1 MCVRLA
7 VGKPLTNAGRS
18 QTINMSLDVN
28 SIRKQFPIF
37 ERETSDGVPL
47 VYLDS
52 TATSQKPLAVIDAMD
67 AYYRRSNANIH
78 RGVHTLAEEATALYE
93 SAREKIAKF
102 INAASAKQII
112 YTRNTT
118 ESINLVAYS
127 WARANLKAG
136 DLVVLTEM
144 EHHSNIV
151 PWHMLQAERGIE
163 LDFVPVTEDG
173 LFDLDAYRSLLNRT
187 PKLVSF
193 THMSNVL
200 GTITPAAEIIRLAH
214 EAGAVTLVDAA
225 QSVPHL
231 KVDVQALDADFL
243 AFSAHKMC
251 GPTGIGA
258 LYGKAELLKAMPPF
272 LGGGDMIKEVK
283 LRSFRPNTLPH
294 KFEAGT
300 PAIAEA
306 VGFGAAVEYL
316 ESVGMDA
323 IAAHEHEI
331 TEYALERLEEVPG
344 IKLFGPSADK
354 KGGVASFTF
363 DGVHPH
369 DVAQILDRDGIAVR
383 AGHHCAQPLH
393 EKFGI
398 PATSRASFYLYNTKE
413 EVDLLVNGLYKVKEL
428 FG

>member
-1 MCVRLA
+1 MTLN
-7 VGKPLTNAGRS
+7 LNE
-18 QTINMSLDVN
+18 
-28 SIRKQFPIF
+28 IRKDFPILT
-37 ERETSDGVPL
+37 RETANGKRVI
-47 VYLDS
+47 YLDS
-52 TATSQKPLAVIDAMD
+52 TATSQKPLQVIEAMND
-67 AYYRRSNANIH
+67 YYRRSNANIH
-78 RGVHTLAEEATALYE
+78 RGVHTLAEEATSLYE
-93 SAREKIAKF
+93 GARERIAKF
-102 INAASAKQII
+102 VNAASAREII

-127 WARANLKAG
+127 WARANLKTG
-136 DLVVLTEM
+136 DLVILTEM
-144 EHHSNIV
+144 EHHSNLV
-151 PWHMLQAERGIE
+151 PWHMLQMERGIE
-163 LDFVPVTEDG
+163 LDFIPVTENG
-173 LFDLDAYRSLLNRT
+173 LLDLDAYKSLLNRN

-200 GTITPAAEIIRLAH
+200 GTINPAGEIIKLAH
-214 EAGAVTLVDAA
+214 AAGAVTLVDGA

-231 KVDVQALDADFL
+231 SVDVQALNADFY

-251 GPTGIGA
+251 GPTGIGV
-258 LYGKAELLKAMPPF
+258 LYGKSALLEAMPPF

-306 VGFGAAVEYL
+306 VGFGAAVDYL
-316 ESVGMDA
+316 TSVGMNA

-331 TEYALERLEEVPG
+331 TEYALERLEEIPG
-344 IKLFGPSADK
+344 VKLFGPSAEH
-354 KGGVASFTF
+354 KGGVAAFTLQ
-363 DGVHPH
+363 GVHPH
-369 DVAQILDRDGIAVR
+369 DVAQILDQDGIAVR

-398 PATSRASFYLYNTKE
+398 PATSRASFYLYSTKE
-413 EVDLLVNGLYKVKEL
+413 EVDQLVKGLYKVKEV

>member
-1 MCVRLA
+1 MTLNVDQVR
-7 VGKPLTNAGRS
+7 K
-18 QTINMSLDVN
+18 D
-28 SIRKQFPIF
+28 FPILD
-37 ERETSDGVPL
+37 RETANGKRVI
-47 VYLDS
+47 YLDS
-52 TATSQKPLAVIDAMD
+52 TATSQKPVQVIEAMND
-67 AYYRRSNANIH
+67 YYRRSNANIH
-78 RGVHTLAEEATALYE
+78 RGVHTLAEEATTMYE
-93 SAREKIAKF
+93 GARERIAKF
-102 INAASAKQII
+102 INASSAREII

-144 EHHSNIV
+144 EHHSNLV

-163 LDFVPVTEDG
+163 LDFIPVTEEG
-173 LFDLDAYRSLLNRT
+173 LLDLEAYKTLLNRT

-200 GTITPAAEIIRLAH
+200 GTINPAAEIIKLAH
-214 EAGAVTLVDAA
+214 TVGAVVLVDGA

-231 KVDVQALDADFL
+231 AVDVLALDADFY

-251 GPTGIGA
+251 GPTGIGI
-258 LYGKAELLKAMPPF
+258 LYGKSAFLEAMPPF

-306 VGFGAAVEYL
+306 VGFGAAVDYL
-316 ESVGMDA
+316 TQVGMKD

-331 TEYALERLEEVPG
+331 TEYALDRLEEIPG
-344 IKLFGPSADK
+344 VKLFGPSADK
-354 KGGVASFTF
+354 KGGVAAFTLE
-363 DGVHPH
+363 GVHPH
-369 DVAQILDRDGIAVR
+369 DVAQILDQDGIAVR

-398 PATSRASFYLYNTKE
+398 PATSRASFYLYSTKE
-413 EVDLLVNGLYKVKEL
+413 EVDMLVKGLYKVKEM

>member
-1 MCVRLA
+1 
-7 VGKPLTNAGRS
+7 
-18 QTINMSLDVN
+18 MSLD
-28 SIRKQFPIF
+28 IRQIRLDFPIL
-37 ERETSDGVPL
+37 ERRTNGGKPL

-52 TATSQKPLAVIDAMD
+52 TATSQKPLAVIEAMD
-67 AYYRRSNANIH
+67 SYYRRSNANIH
-78 RGVHTLAEEATALYE
+78 RGVHMLAEEATAMYE
-93 SAREKIAKF
+93 GAREKIARF
-102 INAASAKQII
+102 INAPSARQVI

-136 DLVVLTEM
+136 DLVILTEM
-144 EHHSNIV
+144 EHHSNLV
-151 PWHMLQAERGIE
+151 PWHMLQVERGIE
-163 LDFVPVTEDG
+163 LDFIPVTENG
-173 LFDLDAYRSLLNRT
+173 LLDLGAYKTLLERT
-187 PKLVSF
+187 PRLVSF

-200 GTITPAAEIIRLAH
+200 GTINPAAEIIRMAH
-214 EAGAVTLVDAA
+214 KAGAVTLVDAA

-251 GPTGIGA
+251 GPTGIGI
-258 LYGKAELLKAMPPF
+258 LYGKADLLEKMPPF
-272 LGGGDMIKEVK
+272 LGGGDMIREVK
-283 LRSFRPNTLPH
+283 LRSFRPNSLPH

-306 VGFGAAVEYL
+306 VGFGAAVDYL
-316 ESVGMDA
+316 TTIGMESVF
-323 IAAHEHEI
+323 AHEHEI
-331 TEYALERLEEVPG
+331 TEYALERLEEIPG
-344 IKLFGPSADK
+344 VRVFGPDAGH
-354 KGGVASFTF
+354 KGGVAAFTL

-369 DVAQILDRDGIAVR
+369 DVAQILDKDGIAVR

-398 PATSRASFYLYNTKE
+398 PATSRASFYLYNTRD
-413 EVDLLVNGLYKVKEL
+413 EVDLLVNGIYKVKEL

>member
-1 MCVRLA
+1 MPLNIKEIRKDFPILDRETQPGVRL
-7 VGKPLTNAGRS
+7 T
-18 QTINMSLDVN
+18 
-28 SIRKQFPIF
+28 
-37 ERETSDGVPL
+37 
-47 VYLDS
+47 YLDS
-52 TATSQKPLAVIDAMD
+52 TATSQKPLQVIEAMND
-67 AYYRRSNANIH
+67 YYRRSNANIH
-78 RGVHTLAEEATALYE
+78 RGVHTLAEEATTLYE
-93 SAREKIAKF
+93 GAREKIARF
-102 INAASAKQII
+102 IHASSSREII

-127 WARANLKAG
+127 WARANLKQG
-136 DLVVLTEM
+136 DLVILTEM
-144 EHHSNIV
+144 EHHSNLV
-151 PWHMLQAERGIE
+151 PWHMLQAERGVE
-163 LDFVPVTEDG
+163 LDFIPVTEDG
-173 LFDLDAYRSLLNRT
+173 LLDLDVYKALLKRT

-200 GTITPAAEIIRLAH
+200 GTINPAGEIIRLGH
-214 EAGAVTLVDAA
+214 EAGAIVLVDGA

-231 KVDVQALDADFL
+231 KVDVQALDADFY

-258 LYGKAELLKAMPPF
+258 LYGKFALLEAMPPF

-306 VGFGAAVEYL
+306 IGFGAAVDYL
-316 ESVGMDA
+316 TNIGMEN
-323 IAAHEHEI
+323 IAAYEHEI
-331 TEYALERLEEVPG
+331 TEYALERLEEIPG
-344 IKLFGPSADK
+344 VKLFGPSADK
-354 KGGVASFTF
+354 KGGVAAFTL

-398 PATSRASFYLYNTKE
+398 PATSRASFYLYSTKE
-413 EVDLLVNGLYKVKEL
+413 EVDLLVNGLYKVKEM

>member
-1 MCVRLA
+1 MFNV
-7 VGKPLTNAGRS
+7 KE
-18 QTINMSLDVN
+18 
-28 SIRKQFPIF
+28 IRGDFPIF
-37 ERETSDGVPL
+37 ERETRPGVR
-47 VYLDS
+47 VTYLDS
-52 TATSQKPLAVIDAMD
+52 TATSQKPLAVIEAMND
-67 AYYRRSNANIH
+67 FYRRSNANIH
-78 RGVHTLAEEATALYE
+78 RGVHTLAEESTALYE
-93 SAREKIAKF
+93 GAREKIAKF
-102 INAASAKQII
+102 INAPSARQII

-127 WARANLKAG
+127 WARANLKSG
-136 DLVVLTEM
+136 DLVILTEM
-144 EHHSNIV
+144 EHHSNLV

-163 LDFVPVTEDG
+163 LDFIPVTADG
-173 LFDLDAYRSLLNRT
+173 LLDLDAYRSLLTRT
-187 PKLVSF
+187 PKLVAF

-200 GTITPAAEIIRLAH
+200 GTINPAAEIIRLARDV
-214 EAGAVTLVDAA
+214 GAVTLVDAA

-231 KVDVQALDADFL
+231 TVDVQSLDADFL
-243 AFSAHKMC
+243 AFSAHKMV
-251 GPTGIGA
+251 GPTGIGV
-258 LYGKAELLKAMPPF
+258 LYGKAALLESMPPF

-306 VGFGAAVEYL
+306 VGFGAAVDYL
-316 ESVGMDA
+316 TKIGMDK

-331 TEYALERLEEVPG
+331 TEYALERLEEIPG
-344 IKLFGPSADK
+344 VKVFGPSADK
-354 KGGVASFTF
+354 KGGVASFTLE
-363 DGVHPH
+363 GIHPH

-398 PATSRASFYLYNTKE
+398 PASTRASFYLYNTKD
-413 EVDLLVNGLYKVKEL
+413 EVDLLVDGIYKVKKM

>member
-1 MCVRLA
+1 MTLN
-7 VGKPLTNAGRS
+7 LE
-18 QTINMSLDVN
+18 Q
-28 SIRKQFPIF
+28 IRKDFPIL
-37 ERETSDGVPL
+37 ERETRPGVR
-47 VYLDS
+47 VTYLDS
-52 TATSQKPLAVIDAMD
+52 TATSQKPVQVIEAMND
-67 AYYRRSNANIH
+67 YYRRSNANIH
-78 RGVHTLAEEATALYE
+78 RGVHTLAEEATSMYE
-93 SAREKIAKF
+93 GAREKIAKF
-102 INAASAKQII
+102 INASSSREVI

-136 DLVVLTEM
+136 DLVILTEM
-144 EHHSNIV
+144 EHHSNLV

-163 LDFVPVTEDG
+163 LEFIPVTDDG
-173 LFDLDAYRSLLNRT
+173 LLDLETYKSLLSRR

-200 GTITPAAEIIRLAH
+200 GTINPAAEIIRLAH
-214 EAGAVTLVDAA
+214 ETGAVALVDGA

-231 KVDVQALDADFL
+231 QVDVQALDADFY

-258 LYGKAELLKAMPPF
+258 LYGKTSLLEAMPPF

-283 LRSFRPNTLPH
+283 LRSFRANTLPH

-306 VGFGAAVEYL
+306 VGFGAAVDYL
-316 ESVGMDA
+316 SAIGMDK
-323 IAAHEHEI
+323 IAAYEHEI
-331 TEYALERLEEVPG
+331 TEYALDRLEEIPG
-344 IKLFGPSADK
+344 VKLFGPSADK
-354 KGGVASFTF
+354 KGGVAAFTLE
-363 DGVHPH
+363 GVHPH

-398 PATSRASFYLYNTKE
+398 QATSRASFYLYSTKG
-413 EVDLLVNGLYKVKEL
+413 EVDLLVNGIYKVKEM

>member
-1 MCVRLA
+1 MTL
-7 VGKPLTNAGRS
+7 N
-18 QTINMSLDVN
+18 INE
-28 SIRKQFPIF
+28 IRKDFPILQ
-37 ERETSDGVPL
+37 RETNSGARI

-52 TATSQKPLAVIDAMD
+52 TATSQKPVQVIEAMNE
-67 AYYRRSNANIH
+67 YYRRSNANIH
-78 RGVHTLAEEATALYE
+78 RGVHTLAEEATAMYE
-93 SAREKIAKF
+93 GARERIARF
-102 INAASAKQII
+102 INAASSREII

-118 ESINLVAYS
+118 ESINLIAYS

-136 DLVVLTEM
+136 DLVILTEM
-144 EHHSNIV
+144 EHHSNLV

-163 LDFVPVTEDG
+163 LDFIPVTEEG
-173 LFDLDAYRSLLNRT
+173 LLDLDVYKTLLDRT

-200 GTITPAAEIIRLAH
+200 GTINPAAEIIKLAH
-214 EAGAVTLVDAA
+214 AVGAVVLVDGA

-231 KVDVQALDADFL
+231 SVDMQALDADFY

-258 LYGKAELLKAMPPF
+258 LYGKSSLLEAMPPF

-283 LRSFRPNTLPH
+283 LRSFRANTLPH

-306 VGFGAAVEYL
+306 IGFGAAVDYL
-316 ESVGMDA
+316 TKVGMKE
-323 IAAHEHEI
+323 IAEHEHAI
-331 TEYALERLEEVPG
+331 TEYALERLEEIPG
-344 IKLFGPSADK
+344 VKLFGPAADK
-354 KGGVASFTF
+354 KGGVAAFTLE
-363 DGVHPH
+363 GIHPH
-369 DVAQILDRDGIAVR
+369 DVAQILDQDGVAVR

-398 PATSRASFYLYNTKE
+398 PATSRASFYLYSTKE
-413 EVDLLVNGLYKVKEL
+413 EVDMLVNGLYKVKEL